1 MLTPSTDR
9 PVHVV
14 GAGPGGLATAAAL
27 QSHGVRALVIER
39 AQTAGASWRARPDS
53 LRLHTTRR
61 RSALPGLRIPRA
73 AGRWPSAPALA
84 DYLERYVEHHGLEIA
99 TGVAVSRVDRADPG
113 DPGAGWLLRANGG
126 RLLHAPTVVLATGRH
141 ATPFVPDWP
150 GLDGFPGEVLHSAH
164 YRDAGRYKGL
174 DVLVVGAGNSGAETA
189 LDLVRGG
196 AAAVRLAVRTP
207 PHVMRRAT
215 LGWPAQYSAVM
226 LRRAPAL
233 LGDGLTWATRRLTG
247 PDLTGQGLP
256 GPDAGR
262 FTRARQGAF
271 PVLVPGFVRAVRR
284 GWIRPVAAVESFDG
298 PRVRLADGSH
308 LAPDVIVAATG
319 YHSGLAELVGHLGV
333 LDEYERPLAHGAR
346 TAPGAPH
353 LHFTGQTNPL
363 SGTLRELALDAERV
377 ARAVSRAH
385 RRRSG
390 GRAAPAESAPEATTA
405 TRG

>member
-1 MLTPSTDR
+1 MLTSSTDR

-14 GAGPGGLATAAAL
+14 GAGPGGLAAAAAL
-27 QSHGVRALVIER
+27 QSQGMRALVIER
-39 AQTAGASWRARPDS
+39 AQNAGASWRARHDS

-61 RSALPGLRIPRA
+61 RSALPGLRIPRS
-73 AGRWPSAPALA
+73 AGRWPSAPDLVG
-84 DYLERYVEHHGLEIA
+84 YFERYVDHHRLEIA
-99 TGVAVSRVDRADPG
+99 TGVAVSRVDRADPA
-113 DPGAGWLLRANGG
+113 DPDAGWLLRANGG

-141 ATPFVPDWP
+141 DTPFVPDWP

-164 YRDAGRYKGL
+164 YRAPGPYAGL
-174 DVLVVGAGNSGAETA
+174 DVLVVGAGNSGAEIA
-189 LDLVRGG
+189 LDLQRGG
-196 AAAVRLAVRTP
+196 AAAVHLAVRTP

-215 LGWPAQYSAVM
+215 LGWPAQYSGIA
-226 LRRAPAL
+226 LRRVPAF
-233 LGDGLTWATRRLTG
+233 LGDGLTRATSRLTG
-247 PDLTGQGLP
+247 PDLTDHGLP
-256 GPDAGR
+256 RPGGGR

-271 PVLVPGFVRAVRR
+271 PVQVPGFVRAVRR
-284 GWIRPVAAVESFDG
+284 GRIRPVAAVESFDG

-319 YHSGLAELVGHLGV
+319 YRSGLAELVGHLGV
-333 LDEYERPLAHGAR
+333 LDENGRPLAHGPR

-363 SGTLRELALDAERV
+363 SGTLRELNLDAERI

-385 RRRSG
+385 RRRAG
-390 GRAAPAESAPEATTA
+390 TRPQAAESVPEPTTA